1 MSWRWISITA
11 MLAALVVGFGAFSNR
26 DAEDTQSTTTSEQ
39 PAFYAKDA
47 IVLQTQEDGSP
58 QLRLVSSRIDQRIE
72 DDSILL
78 RGVRVDY
85 LKVPGKLW
93 VLNADQ
99 GAVPADSRVIA
110 FTGNVLLHPAD
121 ATPEAF
127 LRTDALTVDT
137 DRNLAYTTLSPT
149 SLQYGRYVMRVQRL
163 QADLKTEKVTLEAV
177 HGRSEPHN

>member
-1 MSWRWISITA
+1 MSWRWISIAA
-11 MLAALVVGFGAFSNR
+11 MLAALVVGFGALSNR
-26 DAEDTQSTTTSEQ
+26 DAEDTDSATTSEQ

-58 QLRLVSSRIDQRIE
+58 QLRLVANRIDQRVE

-78 RGVRVDY
+78 RDVRVDY
-85 LKVPGKLW
+85 LKVPNKLW
-93 VLNADQ
+93 ILNADQ

-110 FTGNVLLHPAD
+110 FSGNVQLHPAD
-121 ATPEAF
+121 ATPDAF

-137 DRNLAYTTLSPT
+137 ERNLAYTTASPT
-149 SLQYGRYVMRVQRL
+149 SMQYGRYIMRVKRL

-177 HGRSEPHN
+177 HGRSEPRN